1 MQTNRKD
8 VDNMLIDKEIK
19 TRWSGSNKRHF
30 IEKGYIFTKIGDEI
44 IVKTEDLKDK
54 SSIKVKVKC
63 DCCGIEKNIKY
74 YVYTNSLKQH
84 NGIYL
89 CKYCNGKKKAKYSI
103 KDIKEYLYNFNYELI
118 DDMGYHKVNDKIKIK
133 CDKGHIY
140 TTEFN
145 VVLQGCKCPH
155 CYKLSKFGE
164 GNPRY
169 NPNLTDEQR
178 QANISRHSD
187 LNYRRWIKDVFKR
200 DNYTCKCCGK
210 RGANLNAHHLD
221 GYDNFIDK
229 RLDID
234 NGITLCEK
242 CHKNFHSIYGYGN
255 NTKEQFEEFLNNN
268 LLYVNTE
275 VSG

>member
-1 MQTNRKD
+1 MY
-8 VDNMLIDKEIK
+8 
-19 TRWSGSNKRHF
+19 
-30 IEKGYIFTKIGDEI
+30 GYNTDFG
-44 IVKTEDLKDK
+44 
-54 SSIKVKVKC
+54 
-63 DCCGIEKNIKY
+63 
-74 YVYTNSLKQH
+74 
-84 NGIYL
+84 
-89 CKYCNGKKKAKYSI
+89 
-103 KDIKEYLYNFNYELI
+103 FNYELI
-118 DDMGYHKVNDKIKIK
+118 DDMGYHKVHDKIKIK

-155 CYKLSKFGE
+155 CYKLGKFGE

-200 DNYTCKCCGK
+200 DNYICKCCGK